1 MPSSAPLPWV
11 IHRGRCLGAHVTFET
26 GNSETAGIDVSTPSV
41 ARMYDWLLGGVEN
54 YAADRQECQKLL
66 QIAPS
71 SKILARNNRAFLQR
85 VVRVLAQDYGVHQF
99 VDHGSGLPTQDNVH
113 QIAQRIEPQ
122 ARVVY
127 VDNDPSVL
135 AHGRAA
141 LEENDNTV
149 VLNADMRDT
158 DRIFEHPE
166 VQHLIDFSQPVAA
179 LFVSVLHCLPD
190 EDRPGEVI
198 RRVAQRLSPGSFLVV
213 CQLVSH
219 RADVRDRVTEL
230 MRVATHDSW
239 GRVREEHEVRAYLD
253 GLEIIEPG
261 LVDVT
266 QWRPDKRAAAKAGDE
281 EWVEWGGV
289 ARL

>member
-1 MPSSAPLPWV
+1 MTLA
-11 IHRGRCLGAHVTFET
+11 A
-26 GNSETAGIDVSTPSV
+26 GNSKAGIDVSMPSV

-54 YAADRQECQKLL
+54 YAADRTECERLL

-85 VVRVLAQDYGVHQF
+85 VVRILAQDYGIRQF
-99 VDHGSGLPTQDNVH
+99 IDHGSGLPTQDNVH
-113 QIAQRIEPQ
+113 QIAQRIDPQ

-127 VDNDPSVL
+127 IDNDPSVL

-149 VLNADMRDT
+149 VLNADMRHT
-158 DRIFEHPE
+158 DRILRHPE
-166 VQHLIDFSQPVAA
+166 VQNLIDFTQPVAA

-190 EDRPGEVI
+190 QDRPEELV
-198 RRVAQRLSPGSFLVV
+198 RRVSGHLAPGSFLVV

-219 RADVRDRVTEL
+219 RAEVRDRVTEL
-230 MRVATHDSW
+230 MQVATHGHW

-253 GLEIIEPG
+253 GLDILDPG

-266 QWRPDKRAAAKAGDE
+266 QWRPDSEVVARPQHQ